1 LQILKGIALGLAGF
15 LLFSALIFMGVFMT
29 VNLTALNP
37 QFAVKEIQRL
47 DITQITR
54 EMIAEQIPEEDQVYL
69 SGIEET
75 LTEIKP
81 WIDQQ
86 IDYTVN
92 QGYDYLLG
100 KTDTIELVI
109 STEDVK
115 PTIARNLAESYLQS
129 PPEGFSELPVEEQE
143 LQVAEFQR
151 QIMDAIPS
159 TLEVNLNEIPEDARL
174 ALEQSRQAI
183 KYIQT
188 TFYILIVVC
197 LILIAAII
205 LIVRERKGITR
216 SLGLIFLIDG
226 ILSLAIFLTLYY
238 LGPQMI
244 TMNGI
249 PAAIQTWI
257 PETIRHLLNPLW
269 IFSAII
275 LVIGIILLV
284 ISFILFKKSPNTE

>member
-1 LQILKGIALGLAGF
+1 MGL
-15 LLFSALIFMGVFMT
+15 FMT
-29 VNLTALNP
+29 VNFTALNP
-37 QFAVKEIQRL
+37 QFAVKELQRL

-54 EMIAEQIPEEDQVYL
+54 EMIAEQIPEEDQAYL

-100 KTDTIELVI
+100 KTDTIEIVI

-129 PPEGFSELPVEEQE
+129 PPEGFSELPTEEQE

-159 TLEVNLNEIPEDARL
+159 TLEVNLNDIPEDVRL
-174 ALEQSRQAI
+174 ALEQSRQVI
-183 KYIQT
+183 SYIQT
-188 TFYILIVVC
+188 TFYILIAVC

-205 LIVRERKGITR
+205 LILRERKGITI
-216 SLGLIFLIDG
+216 SLGIIFLIDG
-226 ILSLAIFLTLYY
+226 ILSLAIFLILYY

-244 TMNGI
+244 TMNDL

-257 PETIRHLLNPLW
+257 PESIRHLLYPAG
-269 IFSAII
+269 IYSAII
-275 LVIGIILLV
+275 LAIGIILVV
-284 ISFILFKKSPNTE
+284 ISVAVLRDRSIAE